1 MTSQVD
7 EVAAGFFAAQERLL
21 TTFEA
26 YDGQRG
32 FDRRPWVRE
41 DLGHGTVGILEG
53 GAVFER
59 AAVNVSDVAG
69 AKVPEAITTA
79 RPQLAGQPF
88 RATGI
93 SVVLHP
99 LNPYAPSFHANFRY
113 FESGDDW
120 WFGGGLDLTPMYG
133 FAEDGR
139 HFHRTLADWC
149 GRHADAPYALWKA
162 ECDRYFTIPHRREM
176 RGLGG
181 IFFDRLTTPTT
192 FAAAAALIA
201 DGMQT
206 VEAAYLPLLD
216 RRCQLPYG
224 EGERAWQLHR
234 RGRYVEFNLGYDRG
248 TRFGLQTSANIEAV
262 LISLPP
268 HATWTYDHT
277 PEPGTP
283 EAGTLALL
291 QPQDW
296 LVN

>member
-1 MTSQVD
+1 MTNRVD

-21 TTFEA
+21 STFEQ
-26 YDGQRG
+26 YDGRRR
-32 FDRRPWVRE
+32 FDRRPWARD

-59 AAVNVSDVAG
+59 AAVNVSAVARPV
-69 AKVPEAITTA
+69 VPEAITAT
-79 RPQLAGQPF
+79 RPHLAGQPF

-93 SVVLHP
+93 SLVLHP

-113 FESGDDW
+113 FESGGDW

-139 HFHRTLADWC
+139 HFHRTLAAWC
-149 GRHADAPYALWKA
+149 ARHPDAPYEQWKA

-181 IFFDRLTTPTT
+181 VFFDRLSTP
-192 FAAAAALIA
+192 AAPAVVA
-201 DGMQT
+201 DGIDT
-206 VEAAYLPLLD
+206 LEPAYLPLLD
-216 RRCQLPYG
+216 RRCHLPYG
-224 EGERAWQLHR
+224 DHQRAWQLHR

-262 LISLPP
+262 LVSLPP
-268 HATWTYDHT
+268 HATWTYDHS
-277 PEPGTP
+277 PAPGSP
-283 EAGTLALL
+283 EAATLALL
-291 QPQDW
+291 QPRDW
-296 LVN
+296 ITA

>member
-1 MTSQVD
+1 MTGQVD
-7 EVAAGFFAAQERLL
+7 NVAYGFFAAQERLL
-21 TTFEA
+21 TTFEQ
-26 YDGQRG
+26 YDGRRT
-32 FDRRPWVRE
+32 FDRRPWVRD
-41 DLGHGTVGILEG
+41 DLGRGTVGILEG

-69 AKVPEAITTA
+69 AKVPEAITAT
-79 RPQLAGQPF
+79 RPQLAGRPF

-93 SVVLHP
+93 SLVFHP

-113 FESGDDW
+113 FEAGDDW
-120 WFGGGLDLTPMYG
+120 WYGGGLDLTPMYG
-133 FAEDGR
+133 FADDGR

-149 GRHADAPYALWKA
+149 GRHADASYDEWKA

-181 IFFDRLTTPTT
+181 VFFDRLTTPG
-192 FAAAAALIA
+192 AHQVIA
-201 DGMQT
+201 DGI
-206 VEAAYLPLLD
+206 ESIPPAYLPLLD
-216 RRCQLPYG
+216 RRCRLPYG
-224 EGERAWQLHR
+224 DREREWQLHR

-277 PEPGTP
+277 PDPGTP
-283 EAGTLALL
+283 EAATLPLL
-291 QPQDW
+291 QPQNW
-296 LVN
+296 LN